1 MIAENLRLVKEEIAG
16 KCAEIG
22 RNPAEITLIAV
33 SKNFGI
39 DDINQAFTSGQVQ
52 FGENKVQELQH
63 KYEHFGSNITWHLI
77 GTLQKNKVKFAVQS
91 AEYIHSVDSLQLAS
105 EINKRAEN
113 LGKVQKILLQVKTS
127 DEETKSGFSN
137 EEEFFKT
144 VAFCRDSKNLEL
156 VGLMTIAPFTDD
168 IELIRKS
175 FRQLRELRDDLNSKG
190 YSIKE
195 LSMGMTDD
203 FKIALE
209 EGATMLRIG
218 SAIFGKR
225 DYSISWKEI

>member
-22 RNPAEITLIAV
+22 RNPEEITLIAV

-39 DDINQAFTSGQVQ
+39 NDINEAFSAGQLQ

-63 KYEHFGSNITWHLI
+63 KYEHFGNNINWHLI
-77 GTLQKNKVKFAVQS
+77 GTLQKNKVKYAVQF
-91 AEYIHSVDSLQLAS
+91 AEYIHSVDSIQLAL
-105 EINKRAEN
+105 EIGKRAEIM
-113 LGKVQKILLQVKTS
+113 GKVQKILLQVKTS
-127 DEETKSGFSN
+127 DEETKAGFSN
-137 EEEFFKT
+137 EDEFFKT
-144 VAFCRDSKNLEL
+144 VEYCRDSKNLEL
-156 VGLMTIAPFTDD
+156 TGLMTIAPFTDD
-168 IELIRKS
+168 VNLIRKS
-175 FRQLRELRDDLNSKG
+175 FSQLRVLKDDLNSKG
-190 YSIKE
+190 FDIKE

-225 DYSISWKEI
+225 DYSTSWKEI

>member
-39 DDINQAFTSGQVQ
+39 EDINEAFTAGQLH
-52 FGENKVQELQH
+52 FGENRVQELQH
-63 KYEHFGSNITWHLI
+63 KYEHFSNNITWHLI
-77 GTLQKNKVKFAVQS
+77 GTLQRNKVKFAVQS

-105 EINKRAEN
+105 EISKRAEN
-113 LGKVQKILLQVKTS
+113 LGKVQKILLQLKTS
-127 DEETKSGFSN
+127 GEETKAGF
-137 EEEFFKT
+137 EDIKEFFKT
-144 VAFCRDSKNLEL
+144 VQFCRESKNLDL
-156 VGLMTIAPFTDD
+156 KGLMTIAPFTDD
-168 IELIRKS
+168 ASLVRKS
-175 FRQLRELRDDLNSKG
+175 FRTLRELRDDLNSKG
-190 YSIKE
+190 FEIKE
-195 LSMGMTDD
+195 LSMGMTGD

-225 DYSISWKEI
+225 DYSKSRKEI